1 MTGKEELNKI
11 RQEFPSKG
19 DIVFRTAISMV
30 VENGQNSFQDDL
42 WFDDQMDMIDH
53 RHDIAEAQGKHPFMT
68 RDFEKALMRCA
79 WEISWVDTIDL
90 LQYVQTEMYFGG
102 DGIDYKR
109 AIRLLKDCI
118 NWIAEGVETA
128 DAYNDLMAVGFDGTE
143 LEELGY
149 EYILDVYEEEE
160 W

>member
-1 MTGKEELNKI
+1 MTGKKELEKI
-11 RQEFPSKG
+11 RQEFSSKG

-30 VENGQNSFQDDL
+30 IQNGQSSFQDEL
-42 WFDDQMDMIDH
+42 WFDNQIDMIDH

-68 RDFEKALMRCA
+68 REFEKALMRCA
-79 WEISWVDTIDL
+79 WKISWVDTIDL

-109 AIRLLKDCI
+109 AIELLTGCMD
-118 NWIAEGVETA
+118 WITEGVEIA
-128 DAYNDLMAVGFDGTE
+128 DAYNDLVAVGFDSEE

-149 EYILDVYEEEE
+149 GYLLREDE
-160 W
+160 

>member
-11 RQEFPSKG
+11 RQEFFSKG

-30 VENGQNSFQDDL
+30 VENGRSSFQDDL

-53 RHDIAEAQGKHPFMT
+53 RHDIAESQGKHPFMT
-68 RDFEKALMRCA
+68 REFEKALMRCA
-79 WEISWVDTIDL
+79 WKISWVDTIDL

-109 AIRLLKDCI
+109 AIKLLTGCMDL
-118 NWIAEGVETA
+118 IALEVD
-128 DAYNDLMAVGFDGTE
+128 DAYTEFVAVGFDSEE

-149 EYILDVYEEEE
+149 GYLLREDE
-160 W
+160 